1 MRPAFRVSRLHFER
15 GPPTSDVCHFATL
28 TFDPVTNR
36 LYSFEKA
43 SLPVHPQRR
52 PARRTRLRPP
62 NPRPSSSTPPT
73 CSLPRSVEP
82 SPALNAGPVP
92 MPHDRRSHAH
102 RVHAHTPPPLP
113 LQSVLRCAAVSSH
126 RPTSRPHLACAVPPR
141 QSQRAYNQDLPRSLE
156 AVLVTFD
163 STSTPCSPPPTTPA
177 RQHDTAYASST
188 PHSRVFAARLLGRPP
203 ATSPHP
209 HSSLPVPPSDADL
222 LEPGAGVFQHNGHS
236 GTAAWLSSLVSSTAV
251 QESGPSAHSYI
262 ALFHNIHE
270 HTFRDAFHQNLF
282 SLNFRI

>member
-1 MRPAFRVSRLHFER
+1 MRPAFRASRLHFER

-28 TFDPVTNR
+28 TFNPVTNR

-43 SLPVHPQRR
+43 SLPVHLQRR

-141 QSQRAYNQDLPRSLE
+141 QSQRAYNQDLPAQLLPLLD
-156 AVLVTFD
+156 AVLG
-163 STSTPCSPPPTTPA
+163 TSKARSPTRHCI
-177 RQHDTAYASST
+177 RQLYT
-188 PHSRVFAARLLGRPP
+188 HSRVFAARLLGRPP